1 MSKRSYNR
9 GGYME
14 KHIHV
19 IDKEK
24 IEKVNM
30 IDIEV
35 IEEMLDNGIRAKDV
49 AKMLSKV
56 TNISKNEIY
65 DFIVKNYK

>member
-1 MSKRSYNR
+1 M
-9 GGYME
+9 
-14 KHIHV
+14 
-19 IDKEK
+19 
-24 IEKVNM
+24 
-30 IDIEV
+30 IEV
-35 IEEMLDNGIRAKDV
+35 VEELLNNNIRAKDV